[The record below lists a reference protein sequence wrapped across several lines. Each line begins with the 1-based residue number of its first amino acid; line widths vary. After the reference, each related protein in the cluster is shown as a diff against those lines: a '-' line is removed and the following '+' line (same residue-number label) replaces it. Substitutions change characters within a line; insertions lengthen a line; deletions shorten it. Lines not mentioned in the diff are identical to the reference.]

1 MQKKKL
7 KQRLKKVYQIHFGI
21 IRHDGS
27 YNIRF
32 ILTNTK
38 SRIRIPKNQCLPN
51 TPSRCFNFSFT
62 VEGHSNLN
70 CLQGRVEK
78 AGKKLQ
84 LKINFNLLLRNVVK
98 WSDTL

>member
-1 MQKKKL
+1 MMV
-7 KQRLKKVYQIHFGI
+7 VY
-21 IRHDGS
+21 
-27 YNIRF
+27 NLRF

-38 SRIRIPKNQCLPN
+38 PRIRIPKNQCLPN
-51 TPSRCFNFSFT
+51 TPSRCFNFSVT

-84 LKINFNLLLRNVVK
+84 LKTNFNLLLRNVVK